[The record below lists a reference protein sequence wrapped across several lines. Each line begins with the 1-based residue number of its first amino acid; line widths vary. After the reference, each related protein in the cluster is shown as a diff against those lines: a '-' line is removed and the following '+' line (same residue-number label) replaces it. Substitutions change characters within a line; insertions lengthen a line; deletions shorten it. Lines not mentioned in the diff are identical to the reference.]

1 VANAE
6 VLHYLRDTPKV
17 ELHVHL
23 EGAVRPARL
32 LRILRRHA
40 LHSHLQREEDLAFLF
55 RHANFAEFLQHFRFV
70 VTCIRDVQD
79 VHDVAQDLFEDL
91 AAQNVHYAEVIFS
104 AAIFTRM
111 GLPLGELLAAVTE
124 AADRTPPVAG
134 PRFNFVVDVVRN
146 FGADA
151 ALRSVGELVQA
162 AHPRVVGIHLGGDEI
177 GFPARDFAPAFARAH
192 EAGLGCAAHA
202 GEAGG
207 PESVRDA
214 VEVLGVQ
221 RIGHGVRAVEDAGLL
236 AQLAACGI
244 TLEVCPTSNVRTGVV
259 ADYAAHPLPALLGAG
274 IAVTLGADDPAYFHT
289 DLTRELQLAVE
300 HWGLDAD
307 AADEFAAAGLRAAFA
322 PEPDRTARLAAW
334 SVARDQ
340 IRALHGLPVPRFPRG
355 AGGSRR
361 ALSAPWR

>member
-1 VANAE
+1 MANAE
-6 VLHYLRDTPKV
+6 VLRYLRDAPKV

-23 EGAVRPARL
+23 EGGVRPARL
-32 LRILRRHA
+32 LRILRRHG
-40 LHSHLQREEDLAFLF
+40 LHPHLRSEADLAFLF
-55 RHANFAEFLQHFRFV
+55 QHAGFAEFLDHFRFV

-124 AADRTPPVAG
+124 AADRIPPLAG

-151 ALRSVGELVQA
+151 ALRLVDALAQEG
-162 AHPRVVGIHLGGDEI
+162 HPRVVGIHLGGDEI
-177 GFPARDFAPAFARAH
+177 GFPGRDFARAFAQART
-192 EAGLGCAAHA
+192 AGLGCAAHA

-221 RIGHGVRAVEDAGLL
+221 RVGHGVRAVEDADLL
-236 AQLAACGI
+236 VQLAARNI
-244 TLEVCPTSNVRTGVV
+244 TLEVCPTSNLRTGVV
-259 ADYAAHPLPALLGAG
+259 PGYAAHPLPALLRAG
-274 IAVTLGADDPAYFHT
+274 IAVTLGADDPAYFQT
-289 DLTRELQLAVE
+289 DLTRELRLAVE
-300 HWGLDAD
+300 QWGLDAD
-307 AADEFAAAGLRAAFA
+307 AVDEFAAAGLRAAFG
-322 PEPDRTARLAAW
+322 PDDARSARLAAW
-334 SVARDQ
+334 SAARDR
-340 IRALHGLPVPRFPRG
+340 IRAAHALPKAHGPGPG
-355 AGGSRR
+355 AN
-361 ALSAPWR
+361 A